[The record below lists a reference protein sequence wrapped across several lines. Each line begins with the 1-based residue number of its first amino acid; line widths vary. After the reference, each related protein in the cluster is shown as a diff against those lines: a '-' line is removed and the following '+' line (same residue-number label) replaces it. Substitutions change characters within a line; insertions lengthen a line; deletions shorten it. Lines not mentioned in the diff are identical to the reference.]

1 MYPSESVK
9 GALTSRVSVQST
21 ESSQEDVWGEDACE
35 DDRGHPDRPAA
46 THATL
51 HPLLQ
56 LPAQRG
62 CLDPAED
69 R

>member
-1 MYPSESVK
+1 M
-9 GALTSRVSVQST
+9 LTCCVSVQSA
-21 ESSQEDVWGEDACE
+21 EGPQEDVWREDARE
-35 DDRGHPDRPAA
+35 DDRGHPDGPAA
-46 THATL
+46 THAAL

-62 CLDPAED
+62 SLDPAED